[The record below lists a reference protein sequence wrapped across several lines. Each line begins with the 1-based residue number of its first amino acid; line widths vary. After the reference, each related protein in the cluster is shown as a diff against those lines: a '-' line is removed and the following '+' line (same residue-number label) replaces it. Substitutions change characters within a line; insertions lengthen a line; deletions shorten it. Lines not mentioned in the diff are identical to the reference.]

1 MGIVKRIFLGRNDST
16 VAELY
21 QTNTGNQDGGEDYN
35 GYALSDRF
43 APAGVGGEVAFYTLY
58 IPITFELDNTP
69 ISVSVQIDDE
79 ERVTY
84 DFTLTNPE
92 APDRFKTIL
101 EVSLLEQLPNT
112 VANNTLRGQ
121 WAPRGTW
128 IQVELETTFV
138 GGVGFV
144 QIDGVEL
151 EHEVVQEGK
160 VEGQNN
166 PT

>member
-16 VAELY
+16 DAELY

-43 APAGVGGEVAFYTLY
+43 APAGIGGEVAFYGLF
-58 IPITFELDNTP
+58 IPVIFDTDDTP
-69 ISVSVQIDDE
+69 ISVTVYIDDE
-79 ERVTY
+79 ERVTR
-84 DFTLTNPE
+84 DFVLTNANDPE
-92 APDRFKTIL
+92 RLRTIL
-101 EVSLLEQLPNT
+101 EISLLEQLDASVDPSGT
-112 VANNTLRGQ
+112 RGQ
-121 WAPRGTW
+121 WATRGTW
-128 IQVELETTFV
+128 IQVEIETGFV

-151 EHEVVQEGK
+151 EHEIVQEGK
-160 VEGQNN
+160 TEGQNN